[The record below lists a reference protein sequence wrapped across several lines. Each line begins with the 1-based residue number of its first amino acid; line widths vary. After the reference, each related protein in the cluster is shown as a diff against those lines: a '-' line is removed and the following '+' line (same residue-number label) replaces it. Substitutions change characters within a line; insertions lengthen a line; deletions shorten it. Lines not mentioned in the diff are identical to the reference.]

1 MKTKTRLTYRTE
13 KYFDPMYIK
22 LQQLENAIEDGK
34 LINAQDSAVV
44 KVIDYLIEQGG
55 LYSCSNCAFSNT
67 QYMNFETGEC
77 EKYEG
82 QNNVACRNGLIEY
95 FTKKLLKENFYEKN
109 NT

>member
-1 MKTKTRLTYRTE
+1 
-13 KYFDPMYIK
+13 MYLK

-44 KVIDYLIEQGG
+44 KVIDYLLEQGADD
-55 LYSCSNCAFSNT
+55 LCSKCAFHKVA
-67 QYMNFETGEC
+67 NFDTLKC

-95 FTKKLLKENFYEKN
+95 FKKNS
-109 NT
+109 

>member
-13 KYFDPMYIK
+13 KYFDPMYLK
-22 LQQLENAIEDGK
+22 LQRIENAIEDGT

-44 KVIDYLIEQGG
+44 KVIDYLIEEGG
-55 LYSCSNCAFSNT
+55 ADLCSKCAFNNSR
-67 QYMNFETGEC
+67 YVNFDTGEC

-95 FTKKLLKENFYEKN
+95 FKKNS
-109 NT
+109 